1 MAKAWKGLIAETKEN
16 IVPLIDHGWKVGE
29 VSKLLQLNR
38 STVGKVYKY
47 YRETG
52 SAENRHRFEGSKFSQ
67 QNNVRSLLQ
76 LSKKE
81 KKEEKKVV
89 VVGGGGGGSG

>member
-1 MAKAWKGLIAETKEN
+1 M
-16 IVPLIDHGWKVGE
+16 
-29 VSKLLQLNR
+29 SKLLQLNR

-52 SAENRHRFEGSKFSQ
+52 SAENRHRSEGSKFSQ

-76 LSKKE
+76 LSQKKKKKKKE
-81 KKEEKKVV
+81 KKKKWW
-89 VVGGGGGGSG
+89 GWGGGGGSG